1 VNTLSILYGSTKSA
15 DGDATCLELM
25 DTTFREKTF
34 GVTFSTGEKFSIIE
48 QLNSMGISFVE
59 LRREEDQE
67 IIHSSLWS
75 ATNRKMKPVLFEP
88 SDPIAVEPN
97 IENITVRASC
107 LEFSFAKREGAR
119 SINANCDL
127 AEDFIA
133 LRDRITDLR
142 RRGMNIFFDAQHF
155 FDGFYENSDYALTLL
170 ETASKA
176 GASRIVLSD
185 SRGASLP
192 EQVERATKIV
202 LHYLSNHRVV
212 LGIHAHNDCGLA
224 VANTIAA
231 VKAGARHVQATV
243 NGIGERSGNADLCQ
257 LLPLFVLKLGY
268 KALNSSQPKERQ
280 LQGLK
285 ALSESVSKA
294 YGFSIPN
301 QPFVSDL
308 AFAHSDPSHINTV
321 ACNHERFEV
330 IDPAW
335 VGNTRRITPD
345 EISMIISQ
353 ISELG
358 LYTTDREGVAK
369 NLLEKIKSLEQMG
382 YKFNDCLAS
391 VHLLI
396 LEAISADVV
405 VAPFSILGWEI
416 SSAKSSDW
424 SSSVSATIRVKIGV
438 ESNSRILSADAKGVG
453 PIHAIDLALKKAL
466 RNEFPEINQVKLTSY
481 SLNIVDSLN
490 GTAALARARTE
501 FTDKDPP
508 LGLLYNPPTWAT
520 VAVSADVVDASVKA
534 LFDGYRYKLIFLNK
548 RERFPLP
555 DWRMALGRRYSEK

>member
-1 VNTLSILYGSTKSA
+1 
-15 DGDATCLELM
+15 M

-224 VANTIAA
+224 VANTVAA
-231 VKAGARHVQATV
+231 VKAG
-243 NGIGERSGNADLCQ
+243 
-257 LLPLFVLKLGY
+257 
-268 KALNSSQPKERQ
+268 Q

-294 YGFSIPN
+294 CGFSIPN

-308 AFAHSDPSHINTV
+308 AFAHSDPSHINAV
-321 ACNHERFEV
+321 ACNHKRFEV

-555 DWRMALGRRYSEK
+555 YWRMALGRRYSEK